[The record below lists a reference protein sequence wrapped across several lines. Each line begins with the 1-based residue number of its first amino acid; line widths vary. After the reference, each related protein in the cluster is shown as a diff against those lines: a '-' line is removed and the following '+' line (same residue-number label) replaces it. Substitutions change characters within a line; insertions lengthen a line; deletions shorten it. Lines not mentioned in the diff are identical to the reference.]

1 MAGASRRY
9 SHCSIQ
15 SRYFRQQKAS
25 HVLNPSTSGIKS
37 SRIGYTQS
45 AAYVSLVAWCAM
57 FKLLVTTL
65 VLTAALVGFVLAPR
79 PWMPSGNLGAT
90 AEAPRNSTPS
100 PVLVELFTSE
110 GCSSCPPADEL
121 LTRLEQTQPVAGTE
135 VIALSEHVDYWN
147 RLGWTD
153 PYSSSEFS
161 ARQNDYARAFHIDE
175 VYTPQMIVDGRAQFV
190 GSNLSSA
197 REAIASAARDLRT
210 AVTVS
215 LASEDTRAASI
226 TLDVRVASLSDVAF
240 DLAEVLVAITESG
253 LRSSVLRGENAG
265 RRLSHTAVV
274 RKLRPIGSMD
284 TRAAFRA
291 QPVVR
296 IEKTWKRDSLK
307 AVVFV
312 QERTSRRVLGAASVS
327 LAR

>member
-1 MAGASRRY
+1 
-9 SHCSIQ
+9 
-15 SRYFRQQKAS
+15 
-25 HVLNPSTSGIKS
+25 
-37 SRIGYTQS
+37 
-45 AAYVSLVAWCAM
+45 M

-65 VLTAALVGFVLAPR
+65 ALTAALVGFVLTPR
-79 PWMPSGNLGAT
+79 PQVLSGNGEK
-90 AEAPRNSTPS
+90 AEASRNSAPS

-121 LTRLEQTQPVAGTE
+121 LTRLEQTQPVDGAE

-161 ARQNDYARAFHIDE
+161 ARQNDYARAFDTDG
-175 VYTPQMIVDGRAQFV
+175 VYTPQMVVDGRAQFV
-190 GSNLSSA
+190 GSNLSRA
-197 REAIASAARDLRT
+197 REAIANASRDSKA

-215 LASEDTRAASI
+215 LASEDIRAASI
-226 TLDVRVASLSDVAF
+226 TLDVRVASLPEVAGH
-240 DLAEVLVAITESG
+240 LAEVLLAITESG
-253 LRSSVLRGENAG
+253 LRSSVSRGENAG

-274 RKLRPIGSMD
+274 RKLMPIGSID
-284 TRAAFRA
+284 SQKGAAFSA
-291 QPVVR
+291 QPVVQ

-312 QERTSRRVLGAASVS
+312 QERTSRRVLGAGSVS
-327 LAR
+327 LGR